1 MEDYL
6 IEFCSPTLAS
16 LKVGSLFNYAYTT
29 RQELTEQLERLN
41 DMLAEKGVFLRV
53 LRVRKGRALIYLCRK
68 SQLEA
73 LLRRP
78 EIARFLAQYGYREL
92 ELEQVLW
99 HLQCRVCCSEEFP
112 HEIGV
117 FLGYPLEDV
126 IGFIRWG
133 GRGSKCSG
141 IWKVYGD
148 ASLAQKLF
156 AQYAKCRSVYRRLWQ
171 EGRSVRQL
179 TVAV

>member
-92 ELEQVLW
+92 ELD
-99 HLQCRVCCSEEFP
+99 FP
-112 HEIGV
+112 M
-117 FLGYPLEDV
+117 
-126 IGFIRWG
+126 R
-133 GRGSKCSG
+133 
-141 IWKVYGD
+141 
-148 ASLAQKLF
+148 
-156 AQYAKCRSVYRRLWQ
+156 
-171 EGRSVRQL
+171 
-179 TVAV
+179 

>member
-117 FLGYPLEDV
+117 FLWRKSSLPSMPSAGLSTADC
-126 IGFIRWG
+126 
-133 GRGSKCSG
+133 GRRAGQFGSS
-141 IWKVYGD
+141 
-148 ASLAQKLF
+148 
-156 AQYAKCRSVYRRLWQ
+156 R
-171 EGRSVRQL
+171 
-179 TVAV
+179 

>member
-16 LKVGSLFNYAYTT
+16 LKVGSLFNYAYAS

-41 DMLAEKGVFLRV
+41 ELLAEKGLFLRV
-53 LRVRKGRALIYLCRK
+53 LRVHKDRALIYLCRR
-68 SQLEA
+68 SQLVK
-73 LLRRP
+73 LLHRP
-78 EIARFLAQYGYREL
+78 EIARFLAEYGYIRLDL
-92 ELEQVLW
+92 ESVLW
-99 HLQCRVCCSEEFP
+99 HLQCRVCSSEEFP
-112 HEIGV
+112 HEIGI

-126 IGFIRWG
+126 EGFIRCN
-133 GRGSKCSG
+133 GRCSKCAG
-141 IWKVYGD
+141 IWRVYGD
-148 ASLAQKLF
+148 AEAAQKLF